1 MDLFFTLLGILGS
14 AMCVGMY
21 YLLESDH
28 VSGESLSYYT
38 VNGLGAFFVLLGAFY
53 SFDGG
58 DLGAIV
64 QEVCWVAISLL
75 GMAKT
80 LKLRREKK
88 A

>member
-1 MDLFFTLLGILGS
+1 MDFLFTLLGIVGS
-14 AMCVGMY
+14 VMCVGMY
-21 YLLESDH
+21 YLLEADY
-28 VSGESLSYYT
+28 VSGESLSYYA

-75 GMAKT
+75 GMAKAM
-80 LKLRREKK
+80 KIRRDKK
-88 A
+88 V